1 MSYYDYNNL
10 PLASI
15 PETKDSI
22 LEEYSNWGGTA
33 GATVKTNKLS
43 MIRSGGGAVSN
54 VNSQLNSEAK
64 E

>member
-1 MSYYDYNNL
+1 MPYYDYHNL

-33 GATVKTNKLS
+33 GATNKVS
-43 MIRSGGGAVSN
+43 MIRSGGGPMSN
-54 VNSQLNSEAK
+54 VNSQFNSEAK